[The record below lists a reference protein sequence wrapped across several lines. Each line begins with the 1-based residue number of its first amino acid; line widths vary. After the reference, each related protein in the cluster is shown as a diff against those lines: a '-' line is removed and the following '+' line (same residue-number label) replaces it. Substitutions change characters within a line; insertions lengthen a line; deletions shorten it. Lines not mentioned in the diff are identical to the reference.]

1 MFRGYSLANR
11 CCLCCCDGEL
21 VDHLL
26 LHCPVTH
33 TFWIYM
39 LQVFDM
45 YWVMLDSVASLL
57 LCWHQWLGNY
67 TSNVWNLV
75 PICLMCIAWL
85 EQNHRSFEDT
95 EKTLEELIV
104 LC

>member
-1 MFRGYSLANR
+1 
-11 CCLCCCDGEL
+11 
-21 VDHLL
+21 
-26 LHCPVTH
+26 
-33 TFWIYM
+33 
-39 LQVFDM
+39 M
-45 YWVMLDSVASLL
+45 YWVMLNSVASLL